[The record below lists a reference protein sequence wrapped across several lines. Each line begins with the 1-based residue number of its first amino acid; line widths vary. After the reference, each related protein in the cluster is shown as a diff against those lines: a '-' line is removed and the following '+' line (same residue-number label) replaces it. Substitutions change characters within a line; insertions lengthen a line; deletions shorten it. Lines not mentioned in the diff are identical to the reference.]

1 MQNLIIKPS
10 RELRNNYAELS
21 KLCKNNYSI
30 AVTVNGAQDTMLVNF
45 NDQMKLLE
53 DYEKVKARLR
63 LYDDLA
69 RSQDDIQM
77 GRIFAS
83 ESVFSEVL
91 DKIERFE

>member
-69 RSQDDIQM
+69 RSQDDIRM
-77 GRIFAS
+77 GRIFDS
-83 ESVFSEVL
+83 ENVFDEVL
-91 DKIERFE
+91 EKIERFE

>member
-83 ESVFSEVL
+83 ENVFSEVL